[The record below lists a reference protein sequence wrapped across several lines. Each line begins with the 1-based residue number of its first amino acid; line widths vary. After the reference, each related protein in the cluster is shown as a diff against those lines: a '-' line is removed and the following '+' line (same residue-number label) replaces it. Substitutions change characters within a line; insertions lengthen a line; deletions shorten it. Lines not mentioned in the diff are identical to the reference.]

1 VIAATLAQ
9 ALREAR
15 DGLWRHPTLTALAT
29 LSIGV
34 SLYVLGL
41 FLLLAWNLRGTTEA
55 LGRDLRMHVYMK
67 SGATGDEIRTLRQAL
82 GGDEAVAEA
91 IFLPPEEARRRFAAR
106 FPRLA
111 DVPEGL
117 GQEIF
122 PASFD
127 VVLRPAWRDASAV
140 DRLARTYRTAPG
152 VDDVRFDRGWFE
164 RLQSLLSLFHS
175 GGYGL
180 GSLLMLAVMIT
191 VGAVVRL
198 TVLARREEIE
208 IMKLVGATAAMI
220 RAPFMMGAAAQGLM
234 GGLVALAG
242 LRITWALLTASGPYR
257 ETPMLAL
264 VVGRYPPASFLLLLP
279 LAGFLLGLAAAAL
292 SLRRAATAAL

>member
-1 VIAATLAQ
+1 VIPALLH

-15 DGLWRHPTLTALAT
+15 DGLLRHPALTVLAT

-41 FLLLAWNLRGTTEA
+41 FLLLAFNMRGTTEA
-55 LGRDLRMHVYMK
+55 LGRELSMHVYMK
-67 SGATGDEIRTLRQAL
+67 SNATGDDIQTVRHAL
-82 GGDEAVAEA
+82 GGDEAVAETT
-91 IFLPPEEARRRFAAR
+91 FVPPEEARRRFAAR

-117 GQEIF
+117 GHEIF
-122 PASFD
+122 PASFE
-127 VVLRPAWRDASAV
+127 VILRPAWRDASAA

-175 GGYGL
+175 GGWGL
-180 GSLLMLAVMIT
+180 GSLLMLAVMVT
-191 VGAVVRL
+191 VGAVVQL
-198 TVLARREEIE
+198 TVLARREEIA

-220 RAPFMMGAAAQGLM
+220 RAPFMMGAAAQGLA
-234 GGLVALAG
+234 GGLVALLA
-242 LRITWALLTASGPYR
+242 LRLTWAFVTTSDPYR

-264 VVGRYPPASFLLLLP
+264 VVGRYPPASLLVVLP
-279 LAGFLLGLAAAAL
+279 LAGFVLGLVAAAL

>member
-1 VIAATLAQ
+1 MIAASLAH

-15 DGLWRHPTLTALAT
+15 DGLLRHPALTLLAT

-41 FLLLAWNLRGTTEA
+41 FLLFAWNLGGTTEA
-55 LGRDLRMHVYMK
+55 LGRELRMHVYMK
-67 SGATGDEIRTLRQAL
+67 SGASEEEVATLKHAL

-91 IFLPPEEARRRFAAR
+91 IFVPPEEARRRFAAR

-117 GQEIF
+117 GHEIF
-122 PASFD
+122 PASFE
-127 VVLRPAWRDASAV
+127 VILRPAWRDASAA

-152 VDDVRFDRGWFE
+152 VDDVRFDRAWFE

-180 GSLLMLAVMIT
+180 GSLLMLAVMVT

-220 RAPFMMGAAAQGLM
+220 RAPFMMGAAAQGLA
-234 GGLVALAG
+234 GGALALVV
-242 LRITWALLTASGPYR
+242 LRATWALILASDPYR

-264 VVGRYPPASFLLLLP
+264 VVGRFPPASLLAILP
-279 LAGFLLGLAAAAL
+279 VAGLVLGLAAAAL
-292 SLRRAATAAL
+292 SLRRASTAAL

>member
-1 VIAATLAQ
+1 VITAALLH

-15 DGLWRHPTLTALAT
+15 DGLFRHPALTVLAT

-41 FLLLAWNLRGTTEA
+41 FLLLAFNMRGTTEA
-55 LGRDLRMHVYMK
+55 LGRELSMHVYLK
-67 SGATGDEIRTLRQAL
+67 SGATEEDIQTVRHAL

-91 IFLPPEEARRRFAAR
+91 TFLPPEEARRRFAAR

-117 GQEIF
+117 GHEIF
-122 PASFD
+122 PPSFE
-127 VVLRPAWRDASAV
+127 VILRPAWRDAAAA

-152 VDDVRFDRGWFE
+152 VEDVRFDRGWFE

-175 GGYGL
+175 GAYGL
-180 GSLLMLAVMIT
+180 GSLLMLAVMVT
-191 VGAVVRL
+191 VGAVVQL
-198 TVLARREEIE
+198 TVLARREEIA

-220 RAPFMMGAAAQGLM
+220 RAPFMMGAAAQGLT
-234 GGLVALAG
+234 GGLVALLA
-242 LRITWALLTASGPYR
+242 LRGTWALVTTSAPYH

-264 VVGRYPPASFLLLLP
+264 VVGRYPPASLLALLP
-279 LAGFLLGLAAAAL
+279 LTGLLLGLAAAAL

>member
-1 VIAATLAQ
+1 MLTSSAAQ

-15 DGLWRHPTLTALAT
+15 DGLFRHPALTVLAT

-41 FLLLAWNLRGTTEA
+41 FLLIAWNLRGTTEA

-67 SGATGDEIRTLRQAL
+67 SGASDEEMQTLRHAL
-82 GGDEAVAEA
+82 GGDEAVSEA
-91 IFLPPEEARRRFAAR
+91 IFVPPEEARRRFAAR

-117 GQEIF
+117 GHEIF
-122 PASFD
+122 PASFE
-127 VVLRPAWRDASAV
+127 VILRPAWRDAAAA

-152 VDDVRFDRGWFE
+152 VEDVRFDRGWFE

-180 GSLLMLAVMIT
+180 GTLLMLAVMVT

-198 TVLARREEIE
+198 TVLARRDEIA
-208 IMKLVGATAAMI
+208 IMKLVGATATMI
-220 RAPFMMGAAAQGLM
+220 RAPFMMGAGAQGLA
-234 GGLVALAG
+234 GGLLALLG
-242 LRITWALLTASGPYR
+242 LRATWALVTASGPYR

-264 VVGRYPPASFLLLLP
+264 VVGHYPPASMLLILP
-279 LAGFLLGLAAAAL
+279 LTGLLLGLAAAAL
-292 SLRRAATAAL
+292 SLRRAATTAL